1 MFPFMHP
8 TTIMLAG
15 PTGCGKTQL
24 LVRVLRERMI
34 EPFPEKIV
42 WVYAEW
48 QPAYNVLAADK
59 SLPTIQ
65 FVKGFNDELYE
76 TFDANCRNL
85 LVLDDQMENANAHRK
100 SASITKYFTQGSH
113 HRNLTVI
120 YIVQNLFSQQSTTRT
135 ISLNSHYLITF
146 KNMRDRAQVGH
157 LAQQM
162 YPTNRKFLMEA
173 FIDATSI
180 PYGYLVIDVHPNT
193 FDDYRIRSDIFNTNP
208 SPAFYVPRI

>member
-1 MFPFMHP
+1 MFPFLHP

-24 LVRVLRERMI
+24 LVRALRERMI
-34 EPFPEKIV
+34 EPFPERIV
-42 WVYAEW
+42 WVFAEW
-48 QPAYNVLAADK
+48 QPAYEVLVADT
-59 SLPTIQ
+59 SLPTIE
-65 FVKGFNDELYE
+65 FIKGFNDELYE
-76 TFDANCRNL
+76 TFNVKSRNL

-120 YIVQNLFSQQSTTRT
+120 YIVQNLFSQQATTRT

-162 YPTNRKFLMEA
+162 YPNNRRFLMEA
-173 FIDATSI
+173 FIDATRI
-180 PYGYLVIDVHPNT
+180 PYGYLVIDVHPTT